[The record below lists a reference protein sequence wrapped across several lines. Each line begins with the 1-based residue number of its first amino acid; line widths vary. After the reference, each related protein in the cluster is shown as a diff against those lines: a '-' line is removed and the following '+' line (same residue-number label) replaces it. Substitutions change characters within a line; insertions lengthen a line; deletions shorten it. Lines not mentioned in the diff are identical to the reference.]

1 MAWGVFNK
9 IKKGFKKIGNV
20 FKKGVNFLNDAVQTA
35 APIAS
40 AVANKILPGSGAL
53 INLASGALNAL
64 DNRNYGDA
72 AQNVANFIQQGRI
85 RTRP

>member
-1 MAWGVFNK
+1 MAWGSHNK
-9 IKKGFKKIGNV
+9 KKKGIKSFGT
-20 FKKGVNFLNDAVQTA
+20 FLSKGLHILNDVVQTA

-40 AVANKILPGSGAL
+40 VVANKILPGSGAL